1 MILFITFLLI
11 KNAAEQK
18 KHLLNQKCPIYFD
31 KDMQTTDLTI
41 PDSSGM
47 ELAPFLTNSW
57 LLRLHRA
64 IPSAFLDK
72 YFKITAAK
80 V

>member
-1 MILFITFLLI
+1 MR
-11 KNAAEQK
+11 
-18 KHLLNQKCPIYFD
+18 
-31 KDMQTTDLTI
+31 TTDLTA

-47 ELAPFLTNSW
+47 ELAPFLKIRW